1 LQDLLDPF
9 DIYQLPWILLTGG
22 RSFVPYTAYVH
33 TIQVSDPIDPVFGNE
48 AGAAI
53 HYKTMS
59 WWHVGI
65 LMIAENISLGI
76 LALPQSVAV
85 LGLLPGLL
93 LTLVLG
99 VLAGY
104 TGFII
109 GQFKQAFPQV
119 QSFADCGE
127 LIAGPI
133 GREVMAVSQILIL
146 VFIMGAHVLSFS
158 IAMNAMTE
166 HGACTVLFSAV
177 GLVVCFVLGLPRTL
191 KNVSYLSIFCE
202 LTSPF
207 QGEIRFANEIVKH
220 VFP

>member
-1 LQDLLDPF
+1 
-9 DIYQLPWILLTGG
+9 
-22 RSFVPYTAYVH
+22 
-33 TIQVSDPIDPVFGNE
+33 
-48 AGAAI
+48 
-53 HYKTMS
+53 MS

-93 LTLVLG
+93 LILILG

-207 QGEIRFANEIVKH
+207 QGKIQFVNKTVKR